1 LAIAILDTDLLT
13 ASGNITIPN
22 NCTMIHALVFGS
34 ESPPRINGALMSKIV
49 SVPANTKVP
58 AISAHE
64 FTVSQDDV
72 AVPFVISGTH
82 VTLYYTSGAG
92 MYRPSV
98 LLGNRT
104 TGNLSGDLPA
114 AASDLAIA
122 ILAGMIGATTIK
134 GDGSEFTYDRNDTF
148 LKTGHMTPGDTVLSC
163 ELKDVGV
170 SAGYTIDGGSIYHP
184 AVLVSAAYE
193 SWEPEYHWVSWNFL
207 FVTTTFPYQK
217 IYGEYDNGVA
227 TGNRMAWNYDGN
239 PPGRSYTKY
248 VYTYHPAVYTPA
260 WTEDLPDI
268 NVPGGEQAQVNGI
281 VVLIQLGA
289 AQEFVPKIVIGQ

>member
-1 LAIAILDTDLLT
+1 MAIAILDTDLIT
-13 ASGNITIPN
+13 ASGNITIPD

-34 ESPPRINGALMSKIV
+34 ELPPRINGALMSKIV
-49 SVPANTKVP
+49 SVPTNTKVP

-92 MYRPSV
+92 MYRPNV

-114 AASDLAIA
+114 ATSDLAIA

-134 GDGSEFTYDRNDTF
+134 GDGSEFTYDRNDTY

-184 AVLVSAAYE
+184 AVLVRAAYE
-193 SWEPEYHWVSWNFL
+193 SWEPELHWVTWNYL
-207 FVTTTFPYQK
+207 YQANER
-217 IYGEYDNGVA
+217 YRVFGEFDNGVA
-227 TGNRMAWNYDGN
+227 TGNRITISNKES
-239 PPGRSYTKY
+239 PPPSRTYYKY
-248 VYTYHPAVYTPA
+248 IYVFHPAVYTPA

-268 NVPGGEQAQVNGI
+268 VVPGGEQAQVNGI
-281 VVLIQLGA
+281 VVLIQTGA
-289 AQEFVPKIVIGQ
+289 AQEFVPKIVIGA